1 MLLRGVSLL
10 SVILFIGSLFQALAA
25 QSVTHGPSSAI
36 RYFTQGYGPF
46 EGAGSWSGELGYYGR
61 WRITQQL
68 SVGTDLRLFASNGE
82 HYYGKSDVPPRFDPF
97 TAGNVDSTFAIL
109 TGTQRVTARG
119 INVPAQLSWQ
129 VVRDYPLEIHVG
141 IEWQFLFTGRVDRTF
156 NESAY
161 NVFTQKGQLVRTG
174 LTSTHR
180 LRTVHRSTLPI
191 GLSYAFERF
200 RVGAQ
205 IAHGCWQLTE
215 TNDVVPRTSFVFTG
229 RYRL

>member
-1 MLLRGVSLL
+1 MTPRSASLL
-10 SVILFIGSLFQALAA
+10 VVLFLVGLVQTVLA

-61 WRITQQL
+61 WRITRQL
-68 SVGTDLRLFASNGE
+68 SVGADLRLFASNGE
-82 HYYGKSDVPPRFDPF
+82 HFYSKSDVPPRFDPF
-97 TAGNVDSTFAIL
+97 MAGNVDSTYAIL

-119 INVPAQLSWQ
+119 INVPVQLSWQ

-141 IEWQFLFTGRVDRTF
+141 MEWQFLFTGRVDRTF

-161 NVFTQKGQLVRTG
+161 NVFTRKSQVVQTG
-174 LTSTHR
+174 LTSTQQ
-180 LRTVHRSTLPI
+180 LRTVHRATLPI
-191 GLSYAFERF
+191 GLSYVFERF

-205 IAHGCWQLTE
+205 IAHGCWELA
-215 TNDVVPRTSFVFTG
+215 NDGGMVPRTSFVFTG
-229 RYRL
+229 RYQL